1 MKNTNPTYFS
11 KTVPTTALLQI
22 FLLLISLLIESCAS
36 AKILTQAAL
45 ADCNTSTVYL
55 GAWWNH
61 VPDTVSIQLDPMGG
75 YQFAYWVDDAGNV
88 CHGDPGKNG
97 QLGPAVLK
105 AYRPQAFAL
114 ADKGTILSADRL
126 KELQEIPVPLDP
138 YAGSGF
144 HFVQLYNNLWRMRS
158 DGQTFRST
166 VTGPLSIPNV
176 IEVGSR
182 ACVAP
187 VSLLASGFGAVIL
200 PSSNKDAVRQD
211 PNHCKVRTMP
221 VDINMSE
228 AARKKYNAMALP
240 HGGEIYNV
248 P

>member
-1 MKNTNPTYFS
+1 MK
-11 KTVPTTALLQI
+11 TTALLQS

-61 VPDTVSIQLDPMGG
+61 VADTVSLQLDPMGG
-75 YQFAYWVDDAGNV
+75 YQFAYWIDDAGNV

-105 AYRPQAFAL
+105 AYRPQAFAV

-126 KELQEIPVPLDP
+126 KELQEIPVPLAP

-144 HFVQLYNNLWRMRS
+144 HFVQFYNTLWRTRA
-158 DGQTFRST
+158 DGKTFRST
-166 VTGPLSIPNV
+166 VTGPLSIPNI
-176 IEVGSR
+176 IEVGSG

-187 VSLLASGFGAVIL
+187 VSKLASGYGTVIL
-200 PSSNKDAVRQD
+200 PSMNANQTRQD
-211 PNHCKVRTMP
+211 PNHCKVRAMP
-221 VDINMSE
+221 VDVNMSE
-228 AARKKYNAMALP
+228 ADRKKYSAMDLP
-240 HGGEIYNV
+240 HGGEVYNV